1 MAEFDWRDRAGA
13 LFECKKEPALGS
25 RGMVVTNHPLASTA
39 GMQMLAGGGNAFDA
53 AIASLF
59 ALTVVEPQMVGI
71 VGGGLC
77 HIRFADG
84 KHTVIDG
91 QARAPLA
98 SSPDCFQP
106 ISDTLPD
113 YLETVGRENAIGPK
127 AVASPGNLKAWCEVL
142 DRFGTVSLADAM
154 APAIGYASNGFSVT
168 PYLNECISDAAEDLL
183 RDASISAIFLPDG
196 TPASAGSRLVMG
208 DYAETLRAIASEG
221 SDVFYGGSLGGTVAD
236 YCYKANGFLSVADLE
251 DYATIERDVIQGTY
265 RGYEIV
271 GPPPP
276 AASGIHIVQMMN
288 ILEGFRVG
296 ELGFGTP
303 EMLHLLAE
311 VLKIAFADR
320 QAVTADP
327 AFVDVPVD
335 RLISKAY
342 ADERRSEIDLKRAKS
357 WEARVALPESA
368 NTTHLTVADD
378 EGNIVA
384 MTQSINSLFGAR
396 IVVPGTGI
404 IPNNYMHV
412 FDPHPGHALSIA
424 PGKRVTTSNAP
435 MMAIKDGKPVLALG
449 LPGRL
454 TIYPSVMQ
462 TMISIIAHG
471 SSVQEAVE
479 APRLWTQGGLVEL
492 ETGFPDSVRD
502 ALTERG
508 HEVQMMPHVGGG
520 MNAIAFGDDGQMTG
534 AACWRADGTPIA
546 LSGGLARPGVRFWP
560 DKAGR

>member
-1 MAEFDWRDRAGA
+1 MPEYDWRDRAGT
-13 LFECKKEPALGS
+13 LFECEKQPALGS

-53 AIASLF
+53 AIASFF
-59 ALTVVEPQMVGI
+59 ALTVVEPMMVGI
-71 VGGGLC
+71 VGGGMC
-77 HIRFADG
+77 HIRFSNG

-91 QARAPLA
+91 QVRAPLA
-98 SSPDCFQP
+98 SGPDCFRP

-113 YLETVGRENAIGPK
+113 YLETAGRENAIGPK
-127 AVASPGNLKAWCEVL
+127 AVASPGNLKAWCEIL

-154 APAIGYASNGFSVT
+154 APAIGYASHGFAVT
-168 PYLNECISDAAEDLL
+168 PYLNECIADAAEDLL
-183 RDASISAIFLPDG
+183 GDASISAIFLPDG
-196 TPASAGSRLVMG
+196 SPASAGSRLVMG
-208 DYAETLRAIASEG
+208 EYAETLRAIASEG
-221 SDVFYGGSLGGTVAD
+221 SDVFYGGALGRTVAD
-236 YCYKANGFLSVADLE
+236 YFHNSGGYLSISDLE
-251 DYATIERDVIQGTY
+251 NYATIDRDVIRGTY

-288 ILEGFRVG
+288 ILEGFPVG

-311 VLKIAFADR
+311 VLKVAFADR
-320 QAVTADP
+320 QAATADP

-335 RLISKAY
+335 HLISKAY
-342 ADERRSEIDLKRAKS
+342 ADRRRSEIDLKRAKS
-357 WEARVALPESA
+357 WEASVALPEST

-384 MTQSINSLFGAR
+384 MTQTINSTFGAR
-396 IVVPGTGI
+396 VVVPGTGI
-404 IPNNYMHV
+404 IPNNYMYV

-424 PGKRVTTSNAP
+424 PGKRVTSSMSP
-435 MMAIKDGKPVLALG
+435 MMAIKDGKPIVALG
-449 LPGRL
+449 LPGGLR
-454 TIYPSVMQ
+454 IFPSAMQ
-462 TMISIIAHG
+462 ALISIIDHG
-471 SSVQEAVE
+471 MSVQEAVE

-492 ETGFPDSVRD
+492 ETGFPDSARD

-508 HEVQMMPHVGGG
+508 HDVQMMPHVGGG

-560 DKAGR
+560 DKPRH